1 MIKQNTKTIYT
12 YYSKYNKNLV
22 DLIYE
27 ISMSHTKMIFIK
39 KWGPYLNGRN
49 KIVLNEEERNL
60 FNRQAYDFEN
70 KLIEAQNL
78 KNKGYT
84 LKQIKAYFKGEA
96 TIQAPKRKKSIYDYF
111 LESERLYV
119 TQAIEWYKNYKDAYW
134 TVIIKSYGKFYNCY
148 KTGSLTKTE
157 ELLLD
162 YIIGSDLPEKV
173 NLLKVGYVP
182 INQQG
187 KKRKKSF
194 FAYGEKRELLG
205 KIERWKQTKP
215 EYICLIEK
223 LYGSNYD
230 NLDNYVGLTE
240 EETKTWNSIVREL
253 YFMKKNKQVKKIH
266 TDTIYPKMDS
276 FALEK
281 SLSYLDF
288 LILSTRSKRQDLSD
302 EALANYL
309 IITMEQLDSCYIRN
323 LHLFESSIPE
333 MIKRLIK
340 RNKNNIERIL
350 KESYLKYFLPYLTI
364 EEQIYLQ
371 AKLHSYNNSNLEL

>member
-1 MIKQNTKTIYT
+1 M
-12 YYSKYNKNLV
+12 
-22 DLIYE
+22 
-27 ISMSHTKMIFIK
+27 
-39 KWGPYLNGRN
+39 
-49 KIVLNEEERNL
+49 
-60 FNRQAYDFEN
+60 
-70 KLIEAQNL
+70 
-78 KNKGYT
+78 
-84 LKQIKAYFKGEA
+84 
-96 TIQAPKRKKSIYDYF
+96 
-111 LESERLYV
+111 
-119 TQAIEWYKNYKDAYW
+119 
-134 TVIIKSYGKFYNCY
+134 
-148 KTGSLTKTE
+148 
-157 ELLLD
+157 
-162 YIIGSDLPEKV
+162 
-173 NLLKVGYVP
+173 
-182 INQQG
+182 
-187 KKRKKSF
+187 
-194 FAYGEKRELLG
+194 
-205 KIERWKQTKP
+205 
-215 EYICLIEK
+215 
-223 LYGSNYD
+223 
-230 NLDNYVGLTE
+230 TE

-371 AKLHSYNNSNLEL
+371 AKLHSYNNSNLTISKIAEYMHISKEILSEYQIMTPYDELNQLNKVFKKGR